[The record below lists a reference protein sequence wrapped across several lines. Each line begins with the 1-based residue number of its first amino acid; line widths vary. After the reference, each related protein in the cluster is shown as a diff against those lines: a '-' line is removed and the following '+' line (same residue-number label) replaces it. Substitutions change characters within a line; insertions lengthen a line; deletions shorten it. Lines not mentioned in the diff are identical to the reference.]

1 MGDKYENK
9 IKIDE
14 IKSLISNGE
23 FESAI
28 NIAETVDWST
38 IKNIP
43 TLGMISDLYKM
54 AHMFEKSRS
63 ILYIAYDKQKSRPIL
78 KSLCELSIELGD
90 LLNAIEYYKEFR
102 QIAPNDSNV
111 FILKYKIYKAQNI
124 SIEEQIQV
132 LEELKEHDFMPKW
145 SYELAN
151 LYRKAGM
158 ANKCVEECNYL
169 ILWAVDGKYAIKAYE
184 LKAQYEPL
192 NERETFNYELLRQA
206 GGELNIQYSLKEEV
220 KRKEQPKEFSV
231 GQDISPYNTQNLQ
244 AVVAE
249 GVQDYMNPTM
259 PIDLQSAPVP
269 MTREEAI
276 ALDETALNSEED
288 DSDLMVTQMY
298 NPVMPEA
305 PVGQELEGQQEIPVT
320 LSDTDVLGD
329 ATTVMAS
336 QILSDKVQEEYT
348 LNTDTDEIKPITG
361 ELPVSQIADEIPQ
374 DAQDVQ
380 NEYVYQTTYFNPGTQ
395 YSTNNLSNTG
405 IIETFHK
412 PSNFDEILS
421 QGSDGQISFVVPENN
436 TVERQIT
443 GQISIDDVMLEWER
457 KKKENEAKRVAE
469 IKDRIKQQTSSL
481 LDDFDE
487 STKSGLLAQIENAM
501 INAALKEEH
510 DKLVASRPKQI
521 KVSDIDKADVAQNK
535 PVPVQQETPVEIIP
549 DEEGI
554 EEIEEILDSTAELD
568 NIVIPE
574 EILTSDKSKAEE
586 VSKEE
591 VEAVEAPVIAEAP
604 QVAEEPATEEAPQ
617 AVEEP
622 AAEAPQAVEEPAAEE
637 APQAVEESAAE
648 EAPQAVEEPAAEE
661 APQAVEEPVAEEAP
675 QAVEEPAAA
684 EVPQAVEEPAAE
696 EAPQATVVPAEVE
709 APQTANGTKSA
720 NPPVNAP
727 QKRKPE
733 PSNRTRRMSDSEKEH
748 FSAFVNQRGTEKQ
761 LINILDNVTLAP
773 YTGNIL
779 VSAEEIS
786 EVTTFSKLL
795 IQEIASADSNF
806 TGKVAQISGESLNR
820 KDIKEA
826 IEKVKNGALI
836 ISEPEQLKKKTVE
849 SLVQELNR
857 DDIGVIIVI
866 EGYADILDM
875 LVEKNAGLAE
885 AFNLRIDL
893 KAFDD
898 KTLVEY
904 GKSYAYDR
912 EYVIDELGSLALHTR
927 IAEMQTADHEVT
939 LAEIEELVEDAIYY
953 ANKKTPAHF
962 FDILFGKRY
971 DEQDM
976 IVLREKDFMHY

>member
-9 IKIDE
+9 VKIDE

-259 PIDLQSAPVP
+259 PIDLQSAPIP

-276 ALDETALNSEED
+276 ALDEAALNQEED

-305 PVGQELEGQQEIPVT
+305 PVGQELEEKQTIPTT
-320 LSDTDVLGD
+320 LSDTDLLGD
-329 ATTVMAS
+329 ATTVMAV
-336 QILSDKVQEEYT
+336 QKLSDRVQEEYT

-361 ELPVSQIADEIPQ
+361 ELPVSQISNEMPQ
-374 DAQDVQ
+374 VAQQNVQ
-380 NEYVYQTTYFNPGTQ
+380 NEYVYQNNNFNAGNQ
-395 YSTNNLSNTG
+395 YSNNNLSNTG

-412 PSNFDEILS
+412 ASNFDEILS

-443 GQISIDDVMLEWER
+443 GQISIDDVMLEWEK

-469 IKDRIKQQTSSL
+469 IKDRIKQQTSTL

-487 STKSGLLAQIENAM
+487 STKTGLLAQIENAM

-535 PVPVQQETPVEIIP
+535 PVSVQPEKPVEIIP

-554 EEIEEILDSTAELD
+554 EEIEEILDSTEELS
-568 NIVIPE
+568 NIEIPE
-574 EILTSDKSKAEE
+574 EILATDKSNVKELANEVVPAVENVEE
-586 VSKEE
+586 VKEANVTQE
-591 VEAVEAPVIAEAP
+591 HGVEETKAVEAPE
-604 QVAEEPATEEAPQ
+604 VAEEIKATEEPEMAEEAKEALEAVEETKTVEEPEVVEEAK

-622 AAEAPQAVEEPAAEE
+622 EVVEETKTVETPEMEEEIKLTEEPEIVKEKKVAEAPKAANE
-637 APQAVEESAAE
+637 AA
-648 EAPQAVEEPAAEE
+648 
-661 APQAVEEPVAEEAP
+661 VAE
-675 QAVEEPAAA
+675 
-684 EVPQAVEEPAAE
+684 
-696 EAPQATVVPAEVE
+696 
-709 APQTANGTKSA
+709 QTAK
-720 NPPVNAP
+720 AP
-727 QKRKPE
+727 IKKKPE
-733 PSNRTRRMSDSEKEH
+733 NNNRTRRMSETEKEH

-761 LINILDNVTLAP
+761 LTNILDNVTLAP

-786 EVTTFSKLL
+786 EVTTFSKIL

-806 TGKVAQISGESLNR
+806 TGKVAQISGENLNK
-820 KDIKEA
+820 KDVKEA
-826 IEKVKNGALI
+826 IERVNNGALI

-849 SLVQELNR
+849 SLVRELNR
-857 DDIGVIIVI
+857 DDMGVIIVI
-866 EGYADILDM
+866 EGYSDILDM
-875 LVEKNAGLAE
+875 LVEKNEGLAE

-893 KAFDD
+893 KAFND

-912 EYVIDELGSLALHTR
+912 EYVIDDLGSLALHTR
-927 IAEMQTADHEVT
+927 IAEMQTADHDVT
-939 LAEIEELVEDAIYY
+939 LSEIEELVEDAIYY

-976 IVLREKDFMHY
+976 IILREKDFMHY